1 MIFNISD
8 QMAKESIIEI
18 GKKMYERGFV
28 ASNDGNISVRVSDGI
43 WMTPTGVSK
52 GSMTEDMLIK
62 LDLDGNVISGTYKK
76 STETPMHLRVYK
88 EDDSVGAVV
97 HAHSPAA
104 VAFAIARLPLDCT
117 VYPEALVN
125 LGNVPVTEYA
135 TPGTLDVP
143 DSLAPFVKCSFHA
156 ALLANH
162 GPVCWGRDIT
172 EAWYRLEA
180 LEGFAKIS
188 LYLRQLGGGVAL
200 TDEEIKK
207 LGVEIP
213 KQ

>member
-1 MIFNISD
+1 
-8 QMAKESIIEI
+8 
-18 GKKMYERGFV
+18 
-28 ASNDGNISVRVSDGI
+28 
-43 WMTPTGVSK
+43 
-52 GSMTEDMLIK
+52 
-62 LDLDGNVISGTYKK
+62 
-76 STETPMHLRVYK
+76 
-88 EDDSVGAVV
+88 
-97 HAHSPAA
+97 
-104 VAFAIARLPLDCT
+104 
-117 VYPEALVN
+117 

-143 DSLAPFVKCSFHA
+143 DSLAPFVKRSFHA

>member
-1 MIFNISD
+1 
-8 QMAKESIIEI
+8 
-18 GKKMYERGFV
+18 
-28 ASNDGNISVRVSDGI
+28 
-43 WMTPTGVSK
+43 
-52 GSMTEDMLIK
+52 
-62 LDLDGNVISGTYKK
+62 
-76 STETPMHLRVYK
+76 MHLRVYR

-104 VAFAIARLPLDCT
+104 VAFAIARLPLDCS

-143 DSLAPFVKCSFHA
+143 ESLAPFVKRGFHA

-162 GPVCWGRDIT
+162 GPVCWGKDIT

-188 LYLRQLGGGVAL
+188 LYLRQLGSGVAL

-207 LGVEIP
+207 LGVELP
-213 KQ
+213 KA